1 MVVFL
6 KDVATGFIGEPLA
19 TGSGWTWT
27 LTSRL
32 GQLLAEAEI
41 RYGPRDHSYTILGVE
56 FGGNRPGTWYPGDR
70 KHISVRLSANA
81 AHDPNRA
88 YFQLAHEVVHL
99 LSPTG
104 RTGTIVLE
112 EGLAHHFSNVMSA
125 KLGIAM
131 GCDIP
136 AYDRAA
142 ELLEIVLRPNPNIIL
157 QLRNLEPCL
166 AKITPEIIQECCPG
180 LEPTV
185 ASQLCKPFATFET
198 DSGLASG

>member
-6 KDVATGFIGEPLA
+6 KDVATGFIGQPLSP
-19 TGSGWTWT
+19 GPGWTWT

-32 GQLLAEAEI
+32 GALLTEAET

-56 FGGNRPGTWYPGDR
+56 FGGNRPGTWYPGNC
-70 KHISVRLSANA
+70 KHISVRLSVNA

-104 RTGTIVLE
+104 TTGTIVLE
-112 EGLAHHFSNVMSA
+112 EGLAHHFSNVMS
-125 KLGIAM
+125 KQLGISM

-142 ELLEIVLRPNPNIIL
+142 ELLETVLGPNPNVIL
-157 QLRNLEPCL
+157 RMRKLEPCL
-166 AKITPEIIQECCPG
+166 AKITPAIIQACCPNV
-180 LEPTV
+180 EATI
-185 ASQLCKPFATFET
+185 ASQLCEPFALFEERNNLH
-198 DSGLASG
+198 SS